1 MAQSGTT
8 VYSGRFE
15 HTLDDKNRLTI
26 PSLWRW
32 AHTDTETFLAM
43 PHPDGYIAV
52 LPPARVAKLLAQVS
66 EMKLSDRD
74 AQAVKA
80 KIFSEALSFT
90 FDTSLLPSRVIEAAR
105 DFTDERGEVFPAVE
119 AGHFEVHSI
128 DDDHA
133 DVTEGTGTGIGT
145 NWERCRYDWSP
156 PGTVIAAVTD
166 SNVYAPGSHWTITA
180 CTSDGLSD
188 V

>member
-1 MAQSGTT
+1 MGRNGALWGRVPRTLSMAQSGTT

-32 AHTDTETFLAM
+32 VHTDMETFLAI

-52 LPPARVAKLLAQVS
+52 LPPARVAKLLGQVS

-80 KIFSEALSFT
+80 RIFSDALSFT
-90 FDTSLLPSRVIEAAR
+90 FDKQGRFGVNADLLRHAGITKDAVLSGMGDTFNILSPSRWTEMSRSTA
-105 DFTDERGEVFPAVE
+105 GENF
-119 AGHFEVHSI
+119 G
-128 DDDHA
+128 DMMRR
-133 DVTEGTGTGIGT
+133 IG
-145 NWERCRYDWSP
+145 
-156 PGTVIAAVTD
+156 
-166 SNVYAPGSHWTITA
+166 
-180 CTSDGLSD
+180 L
-188 V
+188 

>member
-1 MAQSGTT
+1 MAQTGTT

-32 AHTDTETFLAM
+32 VHSDTETFLAM

-52 LPPARVAKLLAQVS
+52 LPPARVAKLIAQVS

-80 KIFSEALSFT
+80 RIFSDALSFT
-90 FDTSLLPSRVIEAAR
+90 FDKQGRFGISAGLLTHAGVAKNAVLCGMGDTFNIMSSARWDDMQRVTA
-105 DFTDERGEVFPAVE
+105 GENF
-119 AGHFEVHSI
+119 G
-128 DDDHA
+128 DMMRR
-133 DVTEGTGTGIGT
+133 IG
-145 NWERCRYDWSP
+145 
-156 PGTVIAAVTD
+156 
-166 SNVYAPGSHWTITA
+166 
-180 CTSDGLSD
+180 L
-188 V
+188 

>member
-1 MAQSGTT
+1 MAQSRTT

-32 AHTDTETFLAM
+32 VHTDEETFLAI

-52 LPPARVAKLLAQVS
+52 LPPARVDKLLAQIS

-90 FDTSLLPSRVIEAAR
+90 FDKQGRFGASADLLRHAGIAKDAILSGMGDTFNILSPAR
-105 DFTDERGEVFPAVE
+105 WNEMQRSTAGE
-119 AGHFEVHSI
+119 
-128 DDDHA
+128 
-133 DVTEGTGTGIGT
+133 
-145 NWERCRYDWSP
+145 
-156 PGTVIAAVTD
+156 
-166 SNVYAPGSHWTITA
+166 
-180 CTSDGLSD
+180 
-188 V
+188 

>member
-1 MAQSGTT
+1 MAPSGTT

-32 AHTDTETFLAM
+32 AHTDTETFLAI
-43 PHPDGYIAV
+43 PHPDAYIAV

-80 KIFSEALSFT
+80 RIFSDALSFT
-90 FDTSLLPSRVIEAAR
+90 FDKQGRFGVNPDLLRHAGITKEAVLSGMGDTFNILSPAR
-105 DFTDERGEVFPAVE
+105 WTDLQASTAGENF
-119 AGHFEVHSI
+119 G
-128 DDDHA
+128 DMMRR
-133 DVTEGTGTGIGT
+133 IG
-145 NWERCRYDWSP
+145 
-156 PGTVIAAVTD
+156 
-166 SNVYAPGSHWTITA
+166 
-180 CTSDGLSD
+180 L
-188 V
+188 

>member
-1 MAQSGTT
+1 MAQSRTT

-32 AHTDTETFLAM
+32 VHTDEETFLAI

-52 LPPARVAKLLAQVS
+52 LPPARVDKLLAQIG

-90 FDTSLLPSRVIEAAR
+90 FDKQGRFGVSPDLLRHAGIGKDANAA
-105 DFTDERGEVFPAVE
+105 GA
-119 AGHFEVHSI
+119 
-128 DDDHA
+128 
-133 DVTEGTGTGIGT
+133 GTGKNGKNKAKGKTANGVNGT
-145 NWERCRYDWSP
+145 AKP
-156 PGTVIAAVTD
+156 T
-166 SNVYAPGSHWTITA
+166 TA
-180 CTSDGLSD
+180 NQFKL
-188 V
+188 

>member
-32 AHTDTETFLAM
+32 VHTDTETFLAI

-52 LPPARVAKLLAQVS
+52 LPPARVGKLLAQVS
-66 EMKLSDRD
+66 EMKLSDRE

-90 FDTSLLPSRVIEAAR
+90 FDKQGRFGVTPDLLAHAGIKDGGEARLIGMGDTFNIMTPAR
-105 DFTDERGEVFPAVE
+105 WTQFKRATAGENFGE
-119 AGHFEVHSI
+119 MMRR
-128 DDDHA
+128 
-133 DVTEGTGTGIGT
+133 IG
-145 NWERCRYDWSP
+145 
-156 PGTVIAAVTD
+156 
-166 SNVYAPGSHWTITA
+166 
-180 CTSDGLSD
+180 L
-188 V
+188 

>member
-32 AHTDTETFLAM
+32 VHTDTETFLAI

-52 LPPARVAKLLAQVS
+52 LPPARVEKLLAQIS

-74 AQAVKA
+74 AQAA
-80 KIFSEALSFT
+80 G
-90 FDTSLLPSRVIEAAR
+90 TSV
-105 DFTDERGEVFPAVE
+105 G
-119 AGHFEVHSI
+119 AGAE
-128 DDDHA
+128 
-133 DVTEGTGTGIGT
+133 T
-145 NWERCRYDWSP
+145 P
-156 PGTVIAAVTD
+156 PPTR
-166 SNVYAPGSHWTITA
+166 
-180 CTSDGLSD
+180 
-188 V
+188 

>member
-1 MAQSGTT
+1 MASSGTI

-26 PSLWRW
+26 PSAWRW
-32 AHTDTETFLAM
+32 AHSDTETFLAM

-52 LPPARVAKLLAQVS
+52 LPPARVARLLSQVA

-90 FDTSLLPSRVIEAAR
+90 FDKQGRFGVTADLL
-105 DFTDERGEVFPAVE
+105 T
-119 AGHFEVHSI
+119 
-128 DDDHA
+128 HA
-133 DVTEGTGTGIGT
+133 GIGKDAVLSGMGDT
-145 NWERCRYDWSP
+145 FNILSP
-156 PGTVIAAVTD
+156 TR
-166 SNVYAPGSHWTITA
+166 WTEMLRSTA
-180 CTSDGLSD
+180 GENFGDMMRRIGL
-188 V
+188 

>member
-1 MAQSGTT
+1 MAHPGKAFYTGLYRHS
-8 VYSGRFE
+8 
-15 HTLDDKNRLTI
+15 LDDKNRLTI

-90 FDTSLLPSRVIEAAR
+90 FDKQGRFGINPDLLRHAGIAKDAVLSGMGDTFNILSPAR
-105 DFTDERGEVFPAVE
+105 DTEMKRSTAGENF
-119 AGHFEVHSI
+119 G
-128 DDDHA
+128 DMMRR
-133 DVTEGTGTGIGT
+133 IG
-145 NWERCRYDWSP
+145 
-156 PGTVIAAVTD
+156 
-166 SNVYAPGSHWTITA
+166 
-180 CTSDGLSD
+180 L
-188 V
+188 

>member
-32 AHTDTETFLAM
+32 AHNDTETFLAM

-52 LPPARVAKLLAQVS
+52 LPPARVEKLLVQIS

-80 KIFSEALSFT
+80 RIFSDALSFT
-90 FDTSLLPSRVIEAAR
+90 FDKQGRFGVSADLLKHADIQKDTVLVGMGDTFHIFNPSRWQDLLRATA
-105 DFTDERGEVFPAVE
+105 GENF
-119 AGHFEVHSI
+119 G
-128 DDDHA
+128 DMMRR
-133 DVTEGTGTGIGT
+133 IG
-145 NWERCRYDWSP
+145 
-156 PGTVIAAVTD
+156 
-166 SNVYAPGSHWTITA
+166 
-180 CTSDGLSD
+180 L
-188 V
+188 